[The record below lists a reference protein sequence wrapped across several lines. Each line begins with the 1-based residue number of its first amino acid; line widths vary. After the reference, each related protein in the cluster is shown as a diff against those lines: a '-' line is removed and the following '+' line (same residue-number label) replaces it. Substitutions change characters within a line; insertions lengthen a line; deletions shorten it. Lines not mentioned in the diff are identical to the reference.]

1 MGASLSQPAVKQ
13 QLADLAEQAV
23 QAQRQIQLDLAQGA
37 LDAAGIVDPTPI
49 SDGLSALLSVARGN
63 WIDAGLSVVS
73 MLPYAGDAL
82 GKTAKGSKL
91 MARLAKG
98 RAVIADNAIKAR
110 QIIANALKSD
120 TAAIRAQRARLKAER
135 IEEGLVNGCK
145 YNSNRFGTRS
155 PVDGWTSGEKG
166 HGLWDPAKR
175 TGIDKGALEDIEAV
189 TEGKPIRFDEGFP
202 DFSPYTAKLSGAD
215 GKLVAGKV
223 EIPMKGETPTSAP
236 QGRRWPTSSGSR
248 TGRSPRATPGIT
260 TRMASRWS
268 WSRRRCTTMCRI
280 PVAQAWRAI
289 RATEKVL
296 R

>member
-135 IEEGLVNGCK
+135 IEEGLVNGCR

-189 TEGKPIRFDEGFP
+189 TGGKPIRFDEGFP

-223 EIPMKGETPTSAP
+223 EIPMKGENADFSAA
-236 QGRRWPTSSGSR
+236 
-248 TGRSPRATPGIT
+248 RSAMADKLGVKDWKEPKGYTWHHHQDGIT
-260 TRMASRWS
+260 MELVPSALHNNVPHTGGASLARD
-268 WSRRRCTTMCRI
+268 
-280 PVAQAWRAI
+280 PGY
-289 RATEKVL
+289 
-296 R
+296 